1 MAKKPK
7 TISDQLRAAIEN
19 APVSRY
25 RISQDTD
32 IAEPTLSRFM
42 TGKGGLRLS
51 AIDAIG
57 EYLGLKLVVDE
68 KPAKKRTPKRGG

>member
-32 IAEPTLSRFM
+32 IAEATLSRFM

-51 AIDAIG
+51 AIDTVG
-57 EYLGLKLVVDE
+57 EYLGLKLVAE
-68 KPAKKRTPKRGG
+68 KPAKKRKPKAEG